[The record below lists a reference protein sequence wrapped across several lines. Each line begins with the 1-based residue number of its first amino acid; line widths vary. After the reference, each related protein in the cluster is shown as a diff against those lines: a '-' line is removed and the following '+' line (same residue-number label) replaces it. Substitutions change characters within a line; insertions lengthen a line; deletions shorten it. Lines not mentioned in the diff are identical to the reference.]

1 MTVLFFVWGFMT
13 VWNDILIPRFKEA
26 FALDYFQAMLVQFA
40 FFGAYGIGS
49 LVYFAISITSGDPI
63 NRIGYKNGVLIGLL
77 IAALG
82 SALFVPGAMLGSYPL
97 FLTALFVMGLGFAM
111 LQIAA
116 NPYVTILGP
125 ESTASSRLNLSQAF
139 NSFGTTIG
147 PLVAGYLIFGLFNR
161 PGISGA
167 ASVKIPYLC
176 LAGVFVLLAIAFT
189 FFRLPAFTNPER
201 ITGWG
206 ALRYRHTAFGIGAIF
221 MYVGGEVTVG
231 SSLVSF
237 LRTPGA
243 GGLSYELAS
252 KYLSFYWGG
261 LMIGRFM
268 GAFALSDIRRGLRNT
283 FVTLVPIAAFTVIAV
298 LPSAASSL
306 SRVPFFAAFL
316 DPATVANIGRICGSS
331 SLGHFGVLLCILLFA
346 FFAGESSPQR
356 MLALFGTL
364 IVALLITGVAASG
377 ETAQWAILGVGLFCS
392 VMWSNIFSLAI
403 EGLGP
408 LKGQASALLI
418 MAILGGAVLPPIQ
431 GAVADQFGLRASYLV
446 PAVAFGYIV
455 FFGLYGYRAGRKER
469 AP

>member
-40 FFGAYGIGS
+40 FFGAYGFGS

-82 SALFVPGAMLGSYPL
+82 SALFVPGAILGSYPL

-189 FFRLPAFTNPER
+189 FFRLPAFTNH
-201 ITGWG
+201 G
-206 ALRYRHTAFGIGAIF
+206 L
-221 MYVGGEVTVG
+221 G
-231 SSLVSF
+231 SIAVPAHGVRNRGDLHV
-237 LRTPGA
+237 R
-243 GGLSYELAS
+243 
-252 KYLSFYWGG
+252 
-261 LMIGRFM
+261 R
-268 GAFALSDIRRGLRNT
+268 RRGHCWQLAREFSPDVRTKRT
-283 FVTLVPIAAFTVIAV
+283 FVRVREQVPV
-298 LPSAASSL
+298 
-306 SRVPFFAAFL
+306 
-316 DPATVANIGRICGSS
+316 
-331 SLGHFGVLLCILLFA
+331 VLLGWPHDRTFH
-346 FFAGESSPQR
+346 
-356 MLALFGTL
+356 
-364 IVALLITGVAASG
+364 
-377 ETAQWAILGVGLFCS
+377 
-392 VMWSNIFSLAI
+392 
-403 EGLGP
+403 
-408 LKGQASALLI
+408 
-418 MAILGGAVLPPIQ
+418 GGIRP
-431 GAVADQFGLRASYLV
+431 
-446 PAVAFGYIV
+446 
-455 FFGLYGYRAGRKER
+455 E
-469 AP
+469 